1 MTVNN
6 NIYLFQLAGVYLL
19 SGNPEHVVLGDN
31 VPVTLTCIVDDD
43 FKLVT
48 WTKDGNRIAN
58 IKEDCQYSSIPDYTY
73 NYTCDLAI
81 KRYHLIIPP
90 DAITDGIHNSVWQC
104 NPVIGSGSNKWSLTV
119 SGT

>member
-31 VPVTLTCIVDDD
+31 VPVTLTCVVDDD

-48 WTKDGNRIAN
+48 WTKDDKRIAN

-90 DAITDGIHNSVWQC
+90 DAITDGIYNSVWRC
-104 NPVIGSGSNKWSLTV
+104 NPVIGTGSNKWSLTV